1 MSDEQAGAKL
11 ASGILPALCT
21 AFTDDGAEV
30 DADRQRVLL
39 RALLD
44 AGSRGFFVCGGTG
57 EGKAMSVPERMNV
70 AEVVADE
77 VAGEVPIILQVGA
90 CPTPDAVELAQHAAH
105 IQGIGAV
112 ASVAPIDSP
121 NDLDAAVAHYRA
133 IGAATQLPF
142 YVYWLQGEAD
152 STATADRFLDAMG
165 TVPHFAG
172 IKFTDHNLY
181 LFGQLIDRSGGRLNA
196 ISGPDEMA
204 LPAMCMGAD
213 AAIGTTYNIMP
224 KIFLEMRRAFDA
236 GDIGAARICQ
246 LHANRV
252 IRILMEVGVIAGL
265 KVMLGWRGTPV
276 GAPRIVPPL
285 DEAGQR
291 RLRAELDALDFEVI

>member
-1 MSDEQAGAKL
+1 M
-11 ASGILPALCT
+11 
-21 AFTDDGAEV
+21 
-30 DADRQRVLL
+30 
-39 RALLD
+39 
-44 AGSRGFFVCGGTG
+44 GSRG
-57 EGKAMSVPERMNV
+57 
-70 AEVVADE
+70 
-77 VAGEVPIILQVGA
+77 
-90 CPTPDAVELAQHAAH
+90 
-105 IQGIGAV
+105 
-112 ASVAPIDSP
+112 
-121 NDLDAAVAHYRA
+121 NDLV
-133 IGAATQLPF
+133 
-142 YVYWLQGEAD
+142 
-152 STATADRFLDAMG
+152 MG
-165 TVPHFAG
+165 PYPV
-172 IKFTDHNLY
+172 
-181 LFGQLIDRSGGRLNA
+181 R
-196 ISGPDEMA
+196 
-204 LPAMCMGAD
+204 MGAD